1 MRVTKGEPLHHYR
14 YDDENLNFIERFVT
28 RKKRRVEGFYQRMF
42 NEDFSRIFRASS
54 VKHSLFNITSN
65 DDELAKRLLV
75 GLKSQHRYQNSDEII
90 RAWVEDIAQSLL
102 WSQTAYYFVHD
113 VQAQN
118 ESRIIPLNF
127 DDIFNVLGINF
138 QLVPKRFERPWKSD
152 EELLPRE
159 LRILEANKLIR
170 FNICHKLNKLL
181 SRQNRTLGLLD
192 KYKDNNL
199 QFYPQ
204 ATYDEPSPKTYFD
217 FNCWSKTQHKA
228 LHIATR
234 ETGWS
239 ARNLGE
245 SERSVYFDYYRML
258 RFRRNQLIFRD
269 DILDQIGRELT
280 RIGRQYNEMFTIVIS
295 PTSALPKVEELNDLE
310 EQFSKEQVSF
320 KEIRDCYFE
329 R

>member
-1 MRVTKGEPLHHYR
+1 MKVTKGEPLHHYR
-14 YDDENLNFIERFVT
+14 YDDENLNFIERLVT

-42 NEDFSRIFRASS
+42 NEDFSRIFRTSS
-54 VKHSLFNITSN
+54 VKHTLFSITTN
-65 DDELAKRLLV
+65 DDELTKRLLV
-75 GLKSQHRYQNSDEII
+75 GLRGQHRYQNNDENI
-90 RAWVEDIAQSLL
+90 RTWIEDIAQSLL
-102 WSQTAYYFVHD
+102 WSKTAYYFVHD
-113 VQAQN
+113 VQAHN

-138 QLVPKRFERPWKSD
+138 QLVPRRFEHPWKSD

-159 LRILEANKLIR
+159 LRILEENKLMR
-170 FNICHKLNKLL
+170 FNICPTINKIL
-181 SRQNRTLGLLD
+181 SRQNRALGLLD
-192 KYKDNNL
+192 KYKYNNL

-204 ATYDEPSPKTYFD
+204 ATYEEPSPKNYFD
-217 FNCWSKTQHKA
+217 FNYWSKTQHKA

-258 RFRRNQLIFRD
+258 RFKRNQLIFRD
-269 DILDQIGRELT
+269 DILVQIGRELT
-280 RIGRQYNEMFTIVIS
+280 RIGRKYNEMFTIVIS
-295 PTSALPKVEELNDLE
+295 PTNVLPKVEELNDLE
-310 EQFSKEQVSF
+310 EQFSKEKVSF
-320 KEIRDCYFE
+320 KEITDYYFE

>member
-1 MRVTKGEPLHHYR
+1 MKVTKGEPLHHYR
-14 YDDENLNFIERFVT
+14 YDDKNLNFIERFVT
-28 RKKRRVEGFYQRMF
+28 RKKKRAEGFYQRMF
-42 NEDFSRIFRASS
+42 NEDFSRIFSASS

-90 RAWVEDIAQSLL
+90 RSWIEDIAQSLL

-118 ESRIIPLNF
+118 EFRIIPSNF
-127 DDIFNVLGINF
+127 DYIFNVLGINF
-138 QLVPKRFERPWKSD
+138 QLVPKRVERSWKSD
-152 EELLPRE
+152 EKLLPRE
-159 LRILEANKLIR
+159 LRFLEANKLIR
-170 FNICHKLNKLL
+170 FNICHTLDKIL

-192 KYKDNNL
+192 KYKDSNL

-204 ATYDEPSPKTYFD
+204 ATYDESSPKIYFD
-217 FNCWSKTQHKA
+217 FNYWSKTQNKA

-258 RFRRNQLIFRD
+258 RFKRNQLIFRD
-269 DILDQIGRELT
+269 DILNQIGRELT
-280 RIGRQYNEMFTIVIS
+280 RIGRQYNKMFTIVIS

-310 EQFSKEQVSF
+310 EQFSKEMVSF
-320 KEIRDCYFE
+320 KEIRDYYFE